1 MNKEKFKILDKDIFT
16 AIALTPVERR
26 GELENAVWN
35 YIMWNM
41 EVEVC
46 EEIKPTY
53 LLIMN
58 IIERDKR

>member
-1 MNKEKFKILDKDIFT
+1 MNKDKFKMLDRDIFT
-16 AIALTPVERR
+16 AIALTPVEKR
-26 GELENAVWN
+26 GELEKAVWN

-53 LLIMN
+53 MLIMN
-58 IIERDKR
+58 IIERDKQ